1 MRLASGGRM
10 RQRRNLALQVG
21 VIVSAAFV
29 AAAPA
34 LASEALGEAI
44 VLSGG
49 YTVDVAGVV
58 SGGLAKRGRVLDDL
72 QLGADIDLEK
82 AAGWKGAKA
91 HVLLLNNSGA
101 MPNDDAGTLQG
112 VNNIEVSRQRARL
125 FEAWVEQGLGDNAS
139 VLVGL
144 YDLNSEFYANDSA
157 GLLLAPAFG
166 IGSELAATGPNG
178 PSIFPSTALSARVRW
193 TPNEQVYVQ
202 AAAINAHAG
211 VLGDPDGVCTEF
223 EHGLL
228 TIAEAGW
235 QGRGK
240 VAFGAWRYTKKQPD
254 IREITVSGYP
264 AAKTAQGAYVLLERQ
279 LTGEGEDAVRKTT
292 AFARLGLSDGDT
304 TAFRSGW
311 QAGLLVE
318 HVFEGRPD
326 SAFSVGANQAFL
338 TGKFRA
344 NALDEGRSLT
354 RAESAIEVT
363 YSDKIGPVTIQPDLQ
378 YIRNPGA
385 DGGVGHA
392 LVATVRFGV
401 AF

>member
-1 MRLASGGRM
+1 M
-10 RQRRNLALQVG
+10 
-21 VIVSAAFV
+21 
-29 AAAPA
+29 
-34 LASEALGEAI
+34 
-44 VLSGG
+44 
-49 YTVDVAGVV
+49 
-58 SGGLAKRGRVLDDL
+58 DDL
-72 QLGADIDLEK
+72 QFGADIDLDK
-82 AAGWKGAKA
+82 AFGWEGAKA
-91 HVLLLNNSGA
+91 HALLLNNSGA
-101 MPNDDAGTLQG
+101 MPNDDAGTVQG
-112 VNNIEVSRQRARL
+112 VNNIEVTRQRARL
-125 FEAWVEQGLGDNAS
+125 FEAWVEQSFGDKGS
-139 VLVGL
+139 LLVGL

-178 PSIFPSTALSARVRW
+178 PSIFPSTALSVRGSW
-193 TPNEQVYVQ
+193 TPNEHVYVQ
-202 AAAINAHAG
+202 AAAINAHSG
-211 VLGDPDGVCTEF
+211 VLGDPGGVCTEF
-223 EHGLL
+223 ENGLL

-235 QGRGK
+235 RGRGK

-254 IREITVSGYP
+254 IRDVVADGLP
-264 AAKTAQGAYVLLERQ
+264 ASRTAQGAYLLLERQ

-304 TAFRSGW
+304 TAFSGGW

-318 HVFEGRPD
+318 RVFESRPD
-326 SAFSVGANQAFL
+326 SAFSVGVNQAFL

-344 NALDEGRSLT
+344 NALDEGQLLT

-378 YIRNPGA
+378 YVRNPGA
-385 DGGVGHA
+385 DSSVGHA

>member
-1 MRLASGGRM
+1 M
-10 RQRRNLALQVG
+10 RQGLHVALQLGAIISASLAIAVAP
-21 VIVSAAFV
+21 VWAEERAASIVTF
-29 AAAPA
+29 
-34 LASEALGEAI
+34 
-44 VLSGG
+44 SGG
-49 YTVDVAGVV
+49 YTLDVAGVV

-72 QLGADIDLEK
+72 QLGADVDLEK
-82 AAGWKGAKA
+82 AVGWKSARA
-91 HVLLLNNSGA
+91 HVLFLNNSGA

-112 VNNIEVSRQRARL
+112 VDNIEVTRQRTRL
-125 FEAWVEQGLGDNAS
+125 FEAWVEQSFGYKGS

-178 PSIFPSTALSARVRW
+178 PSIFPSTALSVRGRW
-193 TPNEQVYVQ
+193 TPNENVYVQ
-202 AAAINAHAG
+202 AALINADAG
-211 VLGDPDGVCTEF
+211 VLGDPGGVCTRF

-240 VAFGAWRYTKKQPD
+240 VAFGAWRYTKKQAD
-254 IREITVSGYP
+254 IRDLTTAGYP
-264 AAKTAQGAYVLLERQ
+264 EARTAQGAYVLLERH
-279 LTGEGEDAVRKTT
+279 LTGESEHAVRKTT
-292 AFARLGLSDGDT
+292 AFARLGVSDGDT
-304 TAFRSGW
+304 TAFKGGW

-318 HVFEGRPD
+318 HVFKGRPD
-326 SAFSVGANQAFL
+326 SAFSIGVNQAFL

-344 NALDEGRSLT
+344 NAIDEGQRLT

-363 YSDKIGPVTIQPDLQ
+363 YSDKVGPVTIQPDLQ
-378 YIRNPGA
+378 YVRNPGA
-385 DGGVGHA
+385 DGAIGHA

>member
-1 MRLASGGRM
+1 M
-10 RQRRNLALQVG
+10 RQRHHIALRFG
-21 VIVSAAFV
+21 AIVSAAFTALV
-29 AAAPA
+29 AAPA
-34 LASEALGEAI
+34 FAADTSSKALSF
-44 VLSGG
+44 SGG
-49 YTVDVAGVV
+49 YTADVAGVV
-58 SGGLAKRGRVLDDL
+58 GGGLAKRGRVLDDL
-72 QLGADIDLEK
+72 QIGADLDLEK
-82 AAGWKGAKA
+82 AVGWKGAKA
-91 HVLLLNNSGA
+91 HALLLNNSGA
-101 MPNDDAGTLQG
+101 MPNADAGTLQG

-125 FEAWVEQGLGDNAS
+125 FEAWVEQSFGDKGS

-193 TPNEQVYVQ
+193 TPNEHVYVQ

-211 VLGDPDGVCTEF
+211 VVGDPGGVCTEF

-240 VAFGAWRYTKKQPD
+240 VAFGAWLYTKKQAD
-254 IREITVSGYP
+254 IRDVTAAGYP
-264 AAKTAQGAYVLLERQ
+264 AARTARGAYLLLERQ

-304 TAFRSGW
+304 TAFKGGW

-318 HVFEGRPD
+318 RVFEGRPD
-326 SAFSVGANQAFL
+326 SAFSIGLNQAFL

-344 NALDEGRSLT
+344 NALDEGQRLT
-354 RAESAIEVT
+354 RSESAIEVT
-363 YSDKIGPVTIQPDLQ
+363 YSDKIGPVSIQPDLQ

-385 DGGVGHA
+385 DGAIGHA
-392 LVATVRFGV
+392 VVATVRFGV

>member
-1 MRLASGGRM
+1 M
-10 RQRRNLALQVG
+10 
-21 VIVSAAFV
+21 IAATMT
-29 AAAPA
+29 AAATPA
-34 LASEALGEAI
+34 FAGEEAASAVTL
-44 VLSGG
+44 VGG
-49 YTVDVAGVV
+49 YTADVAGVV

-72 QLGADIDLEK
+72 QIGADVDLEQ
-82 AAGWKGAKA
+82 AVGWKGAKA
-91 HVLLLNNSGA
+91 HVMLLNNSGA

-112 VNNIEVSRQRARL
+112 VDNIEVTRQRARL
-125 FEAWVEQGLGDNAS
+125 FEAWVEQSFGDKGS

-157 GLLLAPAFG
+157 GLLLGPAFG
-166 IGSELAATGPNG
+166 IGSELASTGPNG

-193 TPNEQVYVQ
+193 TPNEHVYAQ
-202 AAAINAHAG
+202 AAVINADAG
-211 VLGDPDGVCTEF
+211 VLGDPGGVCTRF
-223 EHGLL
+223 EQGLL

-240 VAFGAWRYTKKQPD
+240 VAFGAWRYTKKQAD
-254 IREITVSGYP
+254 IRAVTPEGHP
-264 AAKTAQGAYVLLERQ
+264 AARTAQGAYVLLERQ
-279 LTGEGEDAVRKTT
+279 LTGEGEAAVRKTT

-304 TAFRSGW
+304 TAFRGGW

-318 HVFEGRPD
+318 HVFESRPD
-326 SAFSVGANQAFL
+326 SAFSIGANQAFL

-344 NALDEGRSLT
+344 NAFDEGQRLT

-378 YIRNPGA
+378 YIRDPGA

>member
-1 MRLASGGRM
+1 M
-10 RQRRNLALQVG
+10 RQRRYLALQVG
-21 VIVSAAFV
+21 AIVTAAFV

-34 LASEALGEAI
+34 LAGEALGEAI

-58 SGGLAKRGRVLDDL
+58 SGGLARRGRVLDDL

-82 AAGWKGAKA
+82 AAGWKGARA

-112 VNNIEVSRQRARL
+112 VDNIEVTRQRARL
-125 FEAWVEQGLGDNAS
+125 FEAWVEQSFGDKGS
-139 VLVGL
+139 VLIGL

-193 TPNEQVYVQ
+193 TPNEHVYVQ
-202 AAAINAHAG
+202 AAAINAHSG
-211 VLGDPDGVCTEF
+211 VLGDPGGVCTEF

-254 IREITVSGYP
+254 IREITVAGYP
-264 AAKTAQGAYVLLERQ
+264 AAKAAQGAYLLLERQ
-279 LTGEGEDAVRKTT
+279 LTGADDDAVRKTT

-304 TAFRSGW
+304 TAFRGGW

-318 HVFEGRPD
+318 RVFESRPD
-326 SAFSVGANQAFL
+326 SAFSVGVNQAFL

-344 NALDEGRSLT
+344 NALDEGLSLT

-363 YSDKIGPVTIQPDLQ
+363 YADKVGPVTIQPDLQ

-385 DGGVGHA
+385 DGAVGHA
-392 LVATVRFGV
+392 LVATLRFGV

>member
-1 MRLASGGRM
+1 M
-10 RQRRNLALQVG
+10 LQMGAV
-21 VIVSAAFV
+21 VSALV
-29 AAAPA
+29 
-34 LASEALGEAI
+34 ALGAGPVRAEAEPSSA
-44 VLSGG
+44 VTLSGG
-49 YTVDVAGVV
+49 YTLDVAGVV
-58 SGGLAKRGRVLDDL
+58 GGGLAKRGRVLDDL
-72 QLGADIDLEK
+72 QLGADVDLHK
-82 AAGWKGAKA
+82 AVGWKGARA

-112 VNNIEVSRQRARL
+112 VDNIEVSRQRARL
-125 FEAWVEQGLGDNAS
+125 FEAWVEQSFDDKGSL
-139 VLVGL
+139 LVGL
-144 YDLNSEFYANDSA
+144 YDLNSEFYANESA

-178 PSIFPSTALSARVRW
+178 PSIFPSTALSARGRW
-193 TPNEQVYVQ
+193 TPNENVYVQ
-202 AAAINAHAG
+202 AAVINADAG
-211 VLGDPDGVCTEF
+211 VLGDPGGVCTRF

-240 VAFGAWRYTKKQPD
+240 VAFGAWRYTKKQAD
-254 IREITVSGYP
+254 IRDLTSAGYP
-264 AAKTAQGAYVLLERQ
+264 AARTAQGAYVLLERQ
-279 LTGEGEDAVRKTT
+279 LTGEGENAVRKAT

-304 TAFRSGW
+304 TAFKGGW

-326 SAFSVGANQAFL
+326 SAFSIGANQAFL

-344 NALDEGRSLT
+344 NAFDEGQRLT
-354 RAESAIEVT
+354 RSESAIEVT
-363 YSDKIGPVTIQPDLQ
+363 YSDKVGPVTIQPDLQ
-378 YIRNPGA
+378 YVRNPGA
-385 DGGVGHA
+385 DGGIGHA